1 MLTFSALFV
10 HSIYCIFLLLDALI
24 RTAVHSTA
32 VHSSKHFL
40 KLFKEYLPQT
50 IPLRTLLETG
60 LLNQSC

>member
-24 RTAVHSTA
+24 RTA